1 MAFKISVEASS
12 LDYEIDAP
20 DMALAIAEGM
30 RDFYAGQ
37 LDAGRQP
44 DGSPLPLNAEGKPLG
59 KGDGSIVRGWKAN
72 REPSNRR
79 LGRASAEPG
88 QSGKLAIAVARLRRR
103 GVKFQGV
110 TGAAA
115 QELARLISDEVDRQH
130 RSAAR
135 GRDRQE

>member
-1 MAFKISVEASS
+1 MAFKISVSAPSP
-12 LDYEIDAP
+12 DYEIDAP

-44 DGSPLPLNAEGKPLG
+44 DGSPLPLNEEGQPLG
-59 KGDGSIVRGWKAN
+59 KGGGSIVRGWKAN

-79 LGRASAEPG
+79 LGRVSTEPG

-115 QELARLISDEVDRQH
+115 IELARMISDEVTRQH
-130 RSAAR
+130 EAAR
-135 GRDRQE
+135 GGQQR

>member
-1 MAFKISVEASS
+1 MTFKISVEAPS

-44 DGSPLPLNAEGKPLG
+44 DGSALPLNAEGKPLG

-79 LGRASAEPG
+79 LGRASTEPG

-115 QELARLISDEVDRQH
+115 IELARMISDEVTRQH
-130 RSAAR
+130 EAAR
-135 GRDRQE
+135 GGQQR